1 MTDLYPGVPGGV
13 GVYNPNVQRP
23 ILHPKADIYGNF
35 EAHDRYDVM
44 ASYLNFAMY
53 MPRPV
58 SLKPLDEGDYY
69 YLVIYSESGPNRGQ
83 AFILGDH
90 EWKSSTNVTT
100 DSFLFWDTFVHTDM
114 TKRFNADE
122 QVSEKLFVD
131 DQLGAEFLIQ
141 KLEQQAENEARKLN
155 RFEVEQV
162 YQQYIRDGKEKEAL
176 EYVLKSGFG
185 PVSNFKGTRPSAAAT
200 GDPFGNY

>member
-1 MTDLYPGVPGGV
+1 MTNLYPGGPGF

-23 ILHPKADIYGNF
+23 ILHPLADIYGNL

-58 SLKPLDEGDYY
+58 SLKPLEKGDYY

-162 YQQYIRDGKEKEAL
+162 YQQYIRDGNEKEAL